1 MATHALKSA
10 CVTLA
15 ICGVPC
21 CLLLSSFSRC
31 WAFPYSFV
39 PSHCLALCFPSVII
53 ICVALI
59 THISLPEFITLTTT
73 TLLRRV
79 IE

>member
-1 MATHALKSA
+1 MACAFCHA
-10 CVTLA
+10 CVALA
-15 ICGVPC
+15 IRSVPC
-21 CLLLSSFSRC
+21 CLLLSSCSRC

-39 PSHCLALCFPSVII
+39 PSHCLDFYFSSVRIL
-53 ICVALI
+53 CVALI
-59 THISLPEFITLTTT
+59 THISLPEFTTLTTT